1 MRFSLMIAMVIAMFG
16 FSLTMWC
23 ELAALQ
29 GINACPNSNLTP
41 PSNPN
46 IQTVDASGTFNFENL
61 ENTDGQGAY
70 LSAGFGFGN
79 LINIVRGTLNVGTTI
94 SSWFTMLFGFGARL
108 PTTMISLFNWTG
120 WFYYALM
127 FFQVFSRHS
136 GGNDV

>member
-1 MRFSLMIAMVIAMFG
+1 MRFSLMIAMVVAMLS
-16 FSLTMWC
+16 FSTVLWC
-23 ELAALQ
+23 ELVALQ
-29 GINACPNSNLTP
+29 GINYCPASNLTTP
-41 PSNPN
+41 ENPS
-46 IQTVDASGTFNFENL
+46 IQTVDSSGTFNFENL

-79 LINIVRGTLNVGTTI
+79 LINIVKGTLNVGTTL
-94 SSWFTMLFGFGARL
+94 STYFSMLFGFGARL
-108 PTTMISLFNWTG
+108 PLTIIDLFNWTG